1 MSRFPRREY
10 ERVLRA
16 IEGLAEDPKPT
27 GARKMRGTGN
37 LGEVLVFTGSLS
49 MLRGEAAIMAARA
62 GCAVRESVSKT
73 TTMLVV
79 GDQDIRKLA
88 GHNRSSKHRKA
99 ESLILAGQQI
109 RILSEQDC
117 CALVQLDSN

>member
-37 LGEVLVFTGSLS
+37 LGDWRIDDDAREVLIL
-49 MLRGEAAIMAARA
+49 EAGPRQGIY
-62 GCAVRESVSKT
+62 
-73 TTMLVV
+73 
-79 GDQDIRKLA
+79 
-88 GHNRSSKHRKA
+88 
-99 ESLILAGQQI
+99 
-109 RILSEQDC
+109 
-117 CALVQLDSN
+117 